1 VALPTDGTPRL
12 VFYGVLCHDTSEV
25 VDLQLSLADAERALA
40 EILADEPEWRN
51 RIEVVSVDFTG
62 PAVIEPVRRQPADP

>member
-25 VDLQLSLADAERALA
+25 VDLQLSLADASARSRRSSRTSPSGE
-40 EILADEPEWRN
+40 
-51 RIEVVSVDFTG
+51 TG
-62 PAVIEPVRRQPADP
+62 SRS